1 MYLNLNGNDVG
12 NLVLNMNQS
21 SEKVYLSDVNEGT
34 LTVSTEEL
42 AVEDENITVAGA
54 SDIDGTLTISTG
66 TYDANGAFDVNQ
78 WYFNNWMEKLH
89 ICQVQLLT
97 LEH

>member
-21 SEKVYLSDVNEGT
+21 SEKVYLLSDINVLGT

-66 TYDANGAFDVNQ
+66 TFDANGAFDATGGNKP
-78 WYFNNWMEKLH
+78 FPE
-89 ICQVQLLT
+89 QVDYS
-97 LEH
+97 